1 MKAMKK
7 VFKFKKDVDEF
18 DIPKNVQ
25 GIIPLIEYGEM
36 EYF

>member
-7 VFKFKKDVDEF
+7 IFKFKKDVDEF

-25 GIIPLIEYGEM
+25 GIIEH
-36 EYF
+36 F